1 MKFSTKDKNLTLTL
15 QGLSLVVTGIFS
27 SFSSQDVLQQ
37 KLPHFQMDEVTPKMQ
52 RKDSIILLLVS
63 CSLYIPKLTMGDKKL
78 LINYLG
84 IYKLQYFLT

>member
-15 QGLSLVVTGIFS
+15 RGLSLAVTGIFS

-52 RKDSIILLLVS
+52 RKENIILLHPNPTTGAICERNNV
-63 CSLYIPKLTMGDKKL
+63 KL
-78 LINYLG
+78 N
-84 IYKLQYFLT
+84 